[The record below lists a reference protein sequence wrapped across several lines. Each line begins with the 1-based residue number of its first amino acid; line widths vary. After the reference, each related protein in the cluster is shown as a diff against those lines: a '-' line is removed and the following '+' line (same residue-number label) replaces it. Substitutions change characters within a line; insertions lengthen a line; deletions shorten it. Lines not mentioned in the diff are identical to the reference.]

1 MPSSPIRAKLAP
13 LEPSQLR
20 NTLRRTVIRSSP
32 IWPSDS
38 ALESFITMKELV
50 SLPLTR
56 PLPAKSLK
64 KTLSCT
70 RTSVTLLMSMC
81 SSEPAWL

>member
-1 MPSSPIRAKLAP
+1 MPSSPTRAKLAP
-13 LEPSQLR
+13 LEPSQFR
-20 NTLRRTVIRSSP
+20 KTFRRTVIRSSP
-32 IWPSDS
+32 ICPSS
-38 ALESFITMKELV
+38 PAFESFITMKELV

-64 KTLSCT
+64 KTLSWT

-81 SSEPAWL
+81 SSEPDWL

>member
-1 MPSSPIRAKLAP
+1 M
-13 LEPSQLR
+13 
-20 NTLRRTVIRSSP
+20 
-32 IWPSDS
+32 
-38 ALESFITMKELV
+38 TMKELV
-50 SLPLTR
+50 SLALAR

-70 RTSVTLLMSMC
+70 STSVTLLTSMC